1 MRDVVYFSGHGMTR
15 ALVVLGTYAILG
27 TIVVF
32 TVHTLCARAEP
43 AAAST

>member
-1 MRDVVYFSGHGMTR
+1 MTR

-32 TVHTLCARAEP
+32 TVHTLRTRAEP